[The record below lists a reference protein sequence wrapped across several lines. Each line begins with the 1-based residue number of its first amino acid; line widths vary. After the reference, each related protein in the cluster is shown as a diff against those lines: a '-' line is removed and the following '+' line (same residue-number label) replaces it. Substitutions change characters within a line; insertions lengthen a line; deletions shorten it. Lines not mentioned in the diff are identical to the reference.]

1 MDEVITE
8 SFSALTVEINGHS
21 IGGVKYAEINA
32 QRACVAGKSF
42 GEGMGRN
49 HPVADSFQITLRRV
63 IMPGSNEEFFP
74 LKGFRLTVIENG
86 CAAVYSD
93 CQWVQIKDTYDIQQG
108 HTQELTLTSPR
119 RRLIK
124 EETNYGG

>member
-8 SFSALTVEINGHS
+8 NFSALMVDINGHS
-21 IGGVKYAEINA
+21 IGGVKFAEINA
-32 QRACVAGKSF
+32 RRECITGKGF
-42 GEGMGRN
+42 GESVGRN

-63 IMPGSNEEFFP
+63 VMPGNTEDFFP
-74 LKGFRLTVIENG
+74 LKGFRLTVMENG
-86 CAAVYSD
+86 SAAGYSD

-108 HTQELTLTSPR
+108 HTQELTFTSPR